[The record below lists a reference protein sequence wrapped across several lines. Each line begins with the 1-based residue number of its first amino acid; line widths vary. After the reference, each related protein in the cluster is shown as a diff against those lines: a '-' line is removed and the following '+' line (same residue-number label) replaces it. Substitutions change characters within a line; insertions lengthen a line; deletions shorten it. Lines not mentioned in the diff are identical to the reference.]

1 MIGTAVVR
9 ERTAHE
15 SRVVRWIL
23 LISVVDALGTGLFLA
38 AAPILAVWALGHS
51 EPLVGLALGLS
62 GAAALL
68 SSVPLGRL
76 SDRISARTT
85 FIGLH

>member
-15 SRVVRWIL
+15 SRVVRSIL

-51 EPLVGLALGLS
+51 EPPWG
-62 GAAALL
+62 
-68 SSVPLGRL
+68 
-76 SDRISARTT
+76 
-85 FIGLH
+85 